1 MIPPLVPKPSPKP
14 LPKTSSGKP
23 LIDLDPGSNVPKV
36 QPDTSSKL
44 PEVPARPAAPQK
56 SATVASESK
65 QPSAVVLKELTMKRD
80 QYKLAARNKNR
91 EGDKQQAK
99 IFLLTSKVG
108 VILLNHPCPQ
118 LARCID
124 YC

>member
-1 MIPPLVPKPSPKP
+1 MIPSLVPKPSPKP
-14 LPKTSSGKP
+14 LPKPSSDKP
-23 LIDLDPGSNVPKV
+23 LIDFGPGSNVPKV
-36 QPDTSSKL
+36 QSEPSSKL

-56 SATVASESK
+56 SATAASESK
-65 QPSAVVLKELTMKRD
+65 QSSAAVLKELTMKRD

-108 VILLNHPCPQ
+108 VILLNHPRPQ
-118 LARCID
+118 LARCIN